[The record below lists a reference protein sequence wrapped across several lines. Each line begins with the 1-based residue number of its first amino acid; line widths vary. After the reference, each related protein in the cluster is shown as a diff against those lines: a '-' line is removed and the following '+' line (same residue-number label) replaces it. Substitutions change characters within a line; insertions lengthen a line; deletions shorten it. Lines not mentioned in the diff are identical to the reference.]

1 MKTWFFI
8 YLYEDLKK
16 EELRITASN
25 CKYHFLN
32 NYHTLLGN
40 IKIND
45 SFNLFMPILCGIILS
60 MKIIRKFMFFNI
72 LLLIVNLSACQQSS
86 PQHDNKNNPPI
97 PSLVR
102 GGEGG
107 FSGERK
113 LKVLTTIAPL
123 YSFTKN
129 ITGDFAD
136 VDNLLPSGVGPHEYS
151 FSPLD
156 VKKIIRADVL
166 IKNGVNLE
174 SWMDKLIASAGKEK
188 LIIVDTSSGVKIMNN
203 DPHIWLSPKN
213 AIIQVENITNALVKI
228 DPGHSEAYKNNAENY
243 IQQLKT
249 LDKEIREE
257 VNKLKQKEFVAF
269 HSAFLY
275 FAKDY
280 GLKQAAVIQEYPEKE
295 PSPKHIAFV
304 INTIRAA
311 GIKAIF
317 SEPQISPKIV
327 EAIAKDLNLQVYSLD
342 TLETG
347 TPYPEWYEDKIRANL
362 AVLKKALN

>member
-8 YLYEDLKK
+8 YFYEDLKK
-16 EELRITASN
+16 EELGITASN
-25 CKYHFLN
+25 C
-32 NYHTLLGN
+32 TLLGN

-45 SFNLFMPILCGIILS
+45 SFNLFMLILYGIILS
-60 MKIIRKFMFFNI
+60 VITFRKFILLGII
-72 LLLIVNLSACQQSS
+72 LLLANLSACQKSA
-86 PQHDNKNNPPI
+86 PQLNNEQRHN
-97 PSLVR
+97 V
-102 GGEGG
+102 
-107 FSGERK
+107 K

-156 VKKIIRADVL
+156 VKKITGADVL

-174 SWMDKLIASAGKEK
+174 SWLDKLIASAGKEK

-203 DPHIWLSPKN
+203 DPHIWLSQKN
-213 AIIQVENITNALVKI
+213 AIIQVENITNALVKT

-304 INTIRAA
+304 INTIRNA

-317 SEPQISPKIV
+317 SEPTISPKIV

-347 TPYPEWYEDKIRANL
+347 TPYPEWYEDKIKANL
-362 AVLKKALN
+362 EVFKKALN

>member
-32 NYHTLLGN
+32 NYHTFLGN

-45 SFNLFMPILCGIILS
+45 SFNLFMLILYGIILS
-60 MKIIRKFMFFNI
+60 VIIKRGFIFLGI
-72 LLLIVNLSACQQSS
+72 ILLIVNLSACQQSA
-86 PQHDNKNNPPI
+86 NKPNK
-97 PSLVR
+97 S
-102 GGEGG
+102 
-107 FSGERK
+107 ERK
-113 LKVLTTIAPL
+113 LKVITTIAPL

-275 FAKDY
+275 FAEDY

-347 TPYPEWYEDKIRANL
+347 TPYPEWYEDKIRVNL
-362 AVLKKALN
+362 AVFKKALN

>member
-8 YLYEDLKK
+8 YFYEDLKK
-16 EELRITASN
+16 EGLGITASN

-40 IKIND
+40 
-45 SFNLFMPILCGIILS
+45 STFILYGIILS
-60 MKIIRKFMFFNI
+60 VIIKRGFMFLGI
-72 LLLIVNLSACQQSS
+72 ILLIVNLSACQQSS
-86 PQHDNKNNPPI
+86 PQHDNKNNPPS
-97 PSLVR
+97 PPFSK
-102 GGEGG
+102 GGMGG
-107 FSGERK
+107 FETK

-156 VKKIIRADVL
+156 VKKIIGADVL

-174 SWMDKLIASAGKEK
+174 SWMDKLIASAGKK
-188 LIIVDTSSGVKIMNN
+188 NLIIVDTSSGIKIINN

-213 AIIQVENITNALVKI
+213 AIIQVENITNELIKT

-243 IQQLKT
+243 IQRLKT
-249 LDKEIREE
+249 LNKEILEE

-304 INTIRAA
+304 INTIRDA

-347 TPYPEWYEDKIRANL
+347 APYPEWYEDKIRANL
-362 AVLKKALN
+362 AVLKKALEK